1 MWLGKGCFSEII
13 LGDLDSVMR
22 ESLARAS
29 SHSKKVYGQNPL
41 AAQEVME
48 LANSEALSLAA
59 TVKREGKPH
68 LSPVDLVAVEGK
80 LFVGMD
86 KTTARFKNLKQN
98 PAITIM
104 IAEGWKRQAILEGTA
119 QFLDLES
126 DRAKKVLEAEKKKLG
141 WVTETIAEFSPE
153 KVLTWKAK

>member
-1 MWLGKGCFSEII
+1 LA
-13 LGDLDSVMR
+13 DLDSVMK

-41 AAQEVME
+41 TAQEVID
-48 LANSEALSLAA
+48 LANGEALSLAA
-59 TVKREGKPH
+59 TVKQEGKPH

-86 KTTARFKNLKQN
+86 KNTARFKNLKHN

-119 QFLDLES
+119 QFLDLGSEQ
-126 DRAKKVLEAEKKKLG
+126 AKKVLEAEKRKLG